1 MVAAKAPARQ
11 PGVILDYVLINS
23 TQTNFTF
30 YGDTTYYATNYVALY
45 GTTILEG
52 GTVAKGIQW
61 DGGIYTGT
69 FFVYGAF
76 DCRTSPY
83 RPAIFTA
90 ADDNTVG

>member
-1 MVAAKAPARQ
+1 
-11 PGVILDYVLINS
+11 
-23 TQTNFTF
+23 
-30 YGDTTYYATNYVALY
+30 
-45 GTTILEG
+45 
-52 GTVAKGIQW
+52 VAKGIQW